1 MSMMKSPYPQ
11 VLNGTHGHCITVEAN
26 VPIWVPPVVQEQA
39 RAQGLEFIDG
49 PTPPVAKAVVAPTE
63 TGDNGDNDAFDVA
76 LDQAILRILT
86 RNDPADYK
94 ADNTPKVLKVVSEMA
109 PELRRPTA
117 TEVSDAFQRLQE
129 NIDLAE

>member
-11 VLNGTHGHCITVEAN
+11 VLNDTHGHCIHVEAN
-26 VPIWVPPVVQEQA
+26 VAIWIPPVVIEQA
-39 RAQGLEFIDG
+39 IAAGMQHVDG
-49 PTPPVAKAVVAPTE
+49 VALPLKEVVVAPAE
-63 TGDNGDNDAFDVA
+63 TSDNGEEDAFDVA
-76 LDQAILRILT
+76 LDQAIIRILM
-86 RNDPADYK
+86 RNDPSDYK
-94 ADNTPKVLKVVSEMA
+94 ADNTPKVLKVVSEMS

>member
-1 MSMMKSPYPQ
+1 MMQSPYPQ
-11 VLNGTHGHCITVEAN
+11 VLNGTHGHCIHVKAN
-26 VPIWVPPVVQEQA
+26 EPIWIPPVVVKQA
-39 RAQGLEFIDG
+39 LAQGLQHTGNAAVTEE
-49 PTPPVAKAVVAPTE
+49 VVVAPSE
-63 TGDNGDNDAFDVA
+63 TSDNGENDAFDVA

-94 ADNTPKVLKVVSEMA
+94 ADGTPKVLKVVSEMA

>member
-1 MSMMKSPYPQ
+1 MMKSPYPQ
-11 VLNGTHGHCITVEAN
+11 VLNGTHGHCIHVEADT
-26 VPIWVPPVVQEQA
+26 PIWIPPVVIKQA
-39 RAQGLEFIDG
+39 IAQGLQHCDAEA
-49 PTPPVAKAVVAPTE
+49 PTKEVVVAPVE
-63 TGDNGDNDAFDVA
+63 TSDNGDNDVFDVA
-76 LDQAILRILT
+76 LDQAILRILS

-94 ADNTPKVLKVVSEMA
+94 PDNTPKVLKVVSEMA